1 MGVTT
6 AGRIRHLDDTGW
18 VISAIARVRE
28 GMGYFPRDAAVP
40 TARRREGAGSRAT
53 PLLAEDRSPSMNL
66 LLAAIGATVI
76 ALVEATLAPYIK
88 VGDAG
93 PHPVLVGGVIWTIA
107 AGIDRGVTW
116 AFVGGLVLDSLLGR
130 ALGTSAFAL
139 LLAVGVSALLAKP
152 VPRLRLV
159 LPVIAVPVISVG
171 YSMVIFAL
179 ETATQPGLT
188 VADPARLFLPGAIYD
203 GILGMFIGPLVVAI
217 HARRAATERMD
228 W

>member
-1 MGVTT
+1 
-6 AGRIRHLDDTGW
+6 
-18 VISAIARVRE
+18 
-28 GMGYFPRDAAVP
+28 
-40 TARRREGAGSRAT
+40 
-53 PLLAEDRSPSMNL
+53 MNL

-76 ALVEATLAPYIK
+76 ALVEVTLAPYIK

-107 AGIDRGVTW
+107 AGIDRGITW

-139 LLAVGVSALLAKP
+139 LLAVGAAALIAKP

-159 LPVIAVPVISVG
+159 LPVVAVPVISLG
-171 YSMVIFAL
+171 YSVLIFVL
-179 ETATQPGLT
+179 STATQPGLT
-188 VADPARLFLPGAIYD
+188 IADPVSLFIPGALYD
-203 GILGMFIGPLVVAI
+203 AILGMFIGPLAVTI
-217 HARRAATERMD
+217 HDRRAVTERMD